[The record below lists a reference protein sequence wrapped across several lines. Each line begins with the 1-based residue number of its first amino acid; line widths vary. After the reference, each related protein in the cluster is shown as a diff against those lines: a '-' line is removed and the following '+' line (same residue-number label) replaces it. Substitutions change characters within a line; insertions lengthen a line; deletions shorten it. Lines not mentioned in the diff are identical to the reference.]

1 MKRAKRTIVVL
12 SLALASCQGTIAP
25 PAATP
30 QVFSLQL
37 LTTPEMVALV
47 QELAAEFT
55 PDSGAISLRGVTTR
69 WDNAIQQVQAGQASY
84 ALTSFVPASAA
95 LWAAPVGYDGLAII
109 VHAGNPVA
117 ALTIEQIRQIFQGRI
132 TWWAEVGGPPL
143 PITVVAQEPNA
154 EFSQVFQAQ
163 IMNGQRITPSA
174 RLALSSARTIDLVA
188 QTPGAIGYVSLAAL
202 DGRVR
207 AVPLDQGST
216 PIAPTRATVSS
227 GAYPLRT
234 SIVVVGLT
242 APDEHSIYREWF
254 AWMQSAAGQA
264 IVGRRYGTLLP

>member
-12 SLALASCQGTIAP
+12 SLALAGCQGTIAP

-55 PDSGAISLRGVTTR
+55 PDSGVISLHGVTTR
-69 WDNAIQQVQAGQASY
+69 WDSALQQVQTGQAPY
-84 ALTSFVPASAA
+84 ALMSFVPASAA
-95 LWAAPVGYDGLAII
+95 LWAAPIGYDGLAII

-117 ALTIEQIRQIFQGRI
+117 ALMIEQVRQIFQGRI
-132 TWWAEVGGPPL
+132 TSWDEVGGLPL
-143 PITVVAQEPNA
+143 PITIVAQAPNT

-163 IMNGQRITPSA
+163 VMDGQRITPSA
-174 RLALSSARTIDLVA
+174 RLALSNARMIDLVA

-202 DGRVR
+202 DDRVR
-207 AVPLDQGST
+207 AVPLDYGST

-234 SIVVVGLT
+234 PIVVVGLA